1 MAEEKLGRHRR
12 MWRDLIAL
20 RMLHYVLR
28 YGYGGCCF
36 DSFSSFLQFPSYTF
50 FKTTRGMLFQYYIQ
64 RLFSINEH
72 IVEGENFPLA

>member
-20 RMLHYVLR
+20 RMSHYVLL

-36 DSFSSFLQFPSYTF
+36 DSFSLFLQLPSYTF
-50 FKTTRGMLFQYYIQ
+50 MNLKRMMNNRKKYPKN
-64 RLFSINEH
+64 NE
-72 IVEGENFPLA
+72 